1 MNNKKINRKQNTFDE
16 LVSAYETA
24 ANINPGSRESGDA
37 LQQLSRAVAY
47 SVLRKIYNASGDQ
60 YARRLA
66 IDLAMACRDID
77 FLDMENSMN
86 NIKCNRNGN
95 IKKIKNS
102 AEYNAVVRRDIG
114 SGIDIAQQA
123 AMLIHRHAVA
133 MLEAGGDVDL
143 QRTYTV
149 LRLDRRVLIR
159 DTDSAAVQEVQ
170 TCAMR
175 EVYRGV
181 RAYITSNQSPRDTGA
196 AGYSYVRVT
205 HPLDGG
211 DGVYLRL
218 PKHMDAG
225 SVDAMGVY
233 TVGDVDNNAYT
244 ALLQLAGKVG
254 LTDRQVQVLT
264 LRMRGDMP
272 GMRAIG
278 TYLGVSAATVADM
291 LRRIRQRLEEFGI
304 TPENGFPDGFFD

>member
-1 MNNKKINRKQNTFDE
+1 MNNKKIDRKVNTFAE
-16 LVSAYETA
+16 LVNAYQAA

-47 SVLRKIYNASGDQ
+47 SVLRKIYDASGDQ

-66 IDLAMACRDID
+66 ADLHAAAVDLDYLRRHDSRGTSYTGSGDID
-77 FLDMENSMN
+77 RQPDEP
-86 NIKCNRNGN
+86 
-95 IKKIKNS
+95 
-102 AEYNAVVRRDIG
+102 AYNAAIRRDIG

-233 TVGDVDNNAYT
+233 TVGDVDSNAYT
-244 ALLQLAGKVG
+244 ALLRLAGKVG

-304 TPENGFPDGFFD
+304 TPGNGFPDGFFD